1 MHMELS
7 KYLLTDMKQPISYIP
22 QGILTGVVAVMVMYL
37 VWKRRKAESDTKKLA
52 VFFMLFLYGT
62 VLAVQTFFSRTPG
75 TRRSIELG
83 LLGTWGTTW
92 QAHAY
97 VIENVILF
105 LPLGIL
111 LPLADRRLA
120 QWKRIFLISVG
131 CSVMIEVLQYITARG
146 YSQLDDVV
154 TNTLGGCLGYIIYK
168 TLIRLKRKK

>member
-1 MHMELS
+1 MELF

-22 QGILTGVVAVMVMYL
+22 QGILTGVVAAMVMYF
-37 VWKRRKAESDTKKLA
+37 VWQRRNSESDTKKLA

-75 TRRSIELG
+75 TRRSVELG
-83 LLGTWGTTW
+83 LLETWGTTW

-120 QWKRIFLISVG
+120 QWKRIFLISAG

-168 TLIRLKRKK
+168 ILIKRKKTK

>member
-1 MHMELS
+1 M
-7 KYLLTDMKQPISYIP
+7 
-22 QGILTGVVAVMVMYL
+22 
-37 VWKRRKAESDTKKLA
+37 
-52 VFFMLFLYGT
+52 
-62 VLAVQTFFSRTPG
+62 
-75 TRRSIELG
+75 
-83 LLGTWGTTW
+83 
-92 QAHAY
+92 
-97 VIENVILF
+97 F

-120 QWKRIFLISVG
+120 QWKRIFLISAG